1 MPISKTKRPVTKAG
15 LPRKRKGVKLT
26 PTEMKAKDLPVAQPD
41 QEIEELIS
49 EIKGDGGEVLSV
61 YREPLGGHVQLFAAL
76 PVEMVE
82 PTPYQRDV
90 SDSHVRKLTMAMDK
104 TRRFLDP
111 IIVVRLEGKYFTP
124 NGNHRLTALK
134 ELGAKTI
141 LALIVPEARVGYQI
155 LALNIEK
162 AHNLREKSLEVIRMY
177 EELAVIDGSALEST
191 YALEF
196 EEPQFIT
203 LGLAY
208 EQKGRFSGGAYQAV
222 LKRVDA
228 FFDKPMLEA
237 LELRHKRC
245 QALMELDDAVS
256 DAVARLKE
264 HGLESPYLKAFVVAR
279 INPLRFIKGQPP
291 ECEELLA
298 TMTGRARK
306 MDAGKITVSDLS
318 RSGGAPD
325 EA

>member
-1 MPISKTKRPVTKAG
+1 MPKTTKRPITKSG
-15 LPRKRKGVKLT
+15 IPRKRKGVKLT
-26 PTEMKAKDLPVAQPD
+26 PTELKASDLTVEQPG
-41 QEIEELIS
+41 EKVNELVSQIRD
-49 EIKGDGGEVLSV
+49 DGGSVLSV
-61 YREPLGGHVQLFAAL
+61 YREPLGGHVQVFAAL
-76 PVEMVE
+76 PIEKVE
-82 PTPYQRDV
+82 PTPFQRDV
-90 SDSHVRKLTMAMDK
+90 SDSHVRKLTLAMDR

-111 IIVVRLEGKYFTP
+111 IIVVRIEGVYYTP

-141 LALIVPEARVGYQI
+141 LALVIPESRVGYQI

-177 EELAVIDGSALEST
+177 DELAEIDPSTKESD

-208 EQKGRFSGGAYQAV
+208 EQRPRFSGGAYQPV
-222 LKRVDA
+222 LKRVDT
-228 FFDKPMLEA
+228 FFDKPLSKA
-237 LELRHKRC
+237 YELRKERC
-245 QALMELDDAVS
+245 ELLLALDDAVS

-264 HGLESPYLKAFVVAR
+264 HGLESPYLKTFVVAR
-279 INPLRFIKGQPP
+279 INPLRFIQGEPP
-291 ECEELLA
+291 AIEELLPQ
-298 TMTGRARK
+298 MTNRARK
-306 MDAGKITVSDLS
+306 MDAAKISLADLS

-325 EA
+325 EN